1 MLEDLT
7 NEPRVRPCR
16 VNTIKSTLS
25 TADQIKLEEAVTDPA
40 WPISQLEKQLR
51 AKGLDISD
59 SSITRHREKRC
70 ACSKI

>member
-16 VNTIKSTLS
+16 VNTIKATLNA
-25 TADQIKLEEAVTDPA
+25 ADQAKLEAAVTDPA

>member
-16 VNTIKSTLS
+16 VNTIKATLNA
-25 TADQIKLEEAVTDPA
+25 ADQAKLEAAVTDPT

>member
-7 NEPRVRPCR
+7 NQPRVRPCR
-16 VNTIKSTLS
+16 VNTIKSTLNA
-25 TADQIKLEEAVTDPA
+25 ADQIKLEEAVTDPA

>member
-16 VNTIKSTLS
+16 IANIKAGLS
-25 TADQIKLEEAVTDPA
+25 AADQSKLEEATSDTT
-40 WPISQLEKQLR
+40 WPVKQLEKQLR
-51 AKGLDISD
+51 ARGIEISD

-70 ACSKI
+70 SCSKT

>member
-16 VNTIKSTLS
+16 VNTIKATLNA
-25 TADQIKLEEAVTDPA
+25 ADQAKLEAAVTDPT
-40 WPISQLEKQLR
+40 WPISTLEKQLR

>member
-7 NEPRVRPCR
+7 NQPRVRPCR
-16 VNTIKSTLS
+16 VNTIKGTLS
-25 TADQIKLEEAVTDPA
+25 AADQAKLEAAVTDPT
-40 WPISQLEKQLR
+40 WPVSQLEKQLR
-51 AKGLDISD
+51 AKGLEISD

>member
-16 VNTIKSTLS
+16 VNTIKATLNA
-25 TADQIKLEEAVTDPA
+25 ADQIKLEEAVTDPT